1 MDDHYYYS
9 VFRKTIVQLAN
20 LFNNI
25 KVAKYESDG
34 SISKF
39 IQVPLKF
46 ATKDKMYQSV
56 EDNKRTRPLPMMA
69 LSMYGITHDPMRIAA
84 KGQYVISSRDV
95 EAGTINSYL
104 IPVPYNLDFQMT
116 IATKYKIEIDQILEQ
131 ILAYFNPFVYVR
143 IRLDE
148 ISPTTYF
155 DVKVLFTS
163 ATPEL
168 QTDLTEQEMRI
179 ESWTLYFTV
188 YTYLFTP
195 ASSGVAGVA
204 PGPAGGLVKSIITK
218 FYGSEE
224 AWEHQG
230 QETMFTSGGSG
241 SYEAEALLL
250 KAIGYDDE
258 GDIEVVE
265 RIYSG
270 EDYDR

>member
-1 MDDHYYYS
+1 MNDHYYYS

-25 KVAKYESDG
+25 KVAKYEQDG

-39 IQVPLKF
+39 INVPLKF
-46 ATKDKMYQSV
+46 ATKDKMFLSL

-69 LSMYGITHDPMRIAA
+69 LSLYGITHDPMRIAG
-84 KGQYVISSRDV
+84 KGQSIITSKDIENGIISS
-95 EAGTINSYL
+95 YL
-104 IPVPYNLDFQMT
+104 VPVPYNLDFQMT
-116 IATKYKIEIDQILEQ
+116 IATKYMVEIDQILEQ

-143 IRLDE
+143 VRLDE

-168 QTDLTEQEMRI
+168 QTDLTEQDMRI
-179 ESWTLYFTV
+179 VSWTLYFTV

-195 ASSGVAGVA
+195 KTSTDGS
-204 PGPAGGLVKSIITK
+204 LVKSIITK
-218 FYGSEE
+218 FYGDEDVMDLYS
-224 AWEHQG
+224 G
-230 QETMFTSGGSG
+230 TETTFTSGGSG
-241 SYEAEALLL
+241 SYETEAIFL

-258 GDIEVVE
+258 GEIEVEE
-265 RIYSG
+265 RIYSV
-270 EDYDR
+270 EDYNG